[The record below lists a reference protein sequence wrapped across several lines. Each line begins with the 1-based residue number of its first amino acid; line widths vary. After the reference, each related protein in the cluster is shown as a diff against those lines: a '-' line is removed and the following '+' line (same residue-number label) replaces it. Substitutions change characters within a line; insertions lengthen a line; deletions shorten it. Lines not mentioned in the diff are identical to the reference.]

1 MAKQNDRDHP
11 QSRVKKGSN
20 TVFYIAVVMIVLV
33 VIGFYFYVQKS
44 PSSSSI
50 HHAENTDGGRKTL
63 LPGQAASQLP
73 GLVTVLEDEQTGQRS
88 AQPEEGLPYSA
99 VDGLTNKQPINP
111 VNSPLLKNGAQMD
124 SPAPPPLKDI
134 SDQIKQRLSAGSNN
148 QYLIDEINSFYAHLD
163 QQPYMQS
170 FGLTESSK
178 AHFSKLLQKLVDNP
192 PVVIRETDDLFTL
205 LQNTAHFFR
214 ILGKENIYIIKG
226 ILDKEK
232 KSFEQIMKAF
242 YGLTYQPEYLIK
254 EYSLSIPP
262 QILTDYAAFFLNTM
276 GGRLYLFRRDSTSR
290 MVVSYYAIIRLD
302 RANSEGKGGHGI
314 DLRPAI
320 HSLVEEIENGGRRL
334 QLKEEYLDTLYDL
347 QEKYN

>member
-1 MAKQNDRDHP
+1 MDEQNDRDQP

-20 TVFYIAVVMIVLV
+20 TFSYIAVVLV
-33 VIGFYFYVQKS
+33 VLSVIGLYFYIQKS
-44 PSSSSI
+44 PSTSSI
-50 HHAENTDGGRKTL
+50 NHAKNM
-63 LPGQAASQLP
+63 
-73 GLVTVLEDEQTGQRS
+73 EDEQSSQSS

-99 VDGLTNKQPINP
+99 VDGLMNKQPINA
-111 VNSPLLKNGAQMD
+111 VNSPVPREGTQAD
-124 SPAPPPLKDI
+124 SLAPTASKDI
-134 SDQIKQRLSAGSNN
+134 SDQIKQRLSAGSNH
-148 QYLIDEINSFYAHLD
+148 QHLIDEINSFYAYLD

-170 FGLTESSK
+170 FGLKESSRV
-178 AHFSKLLQKLVDNP
+178 HFSKLLQKLVDNP

-214 ILGKENIYIIKG
+214 ILGKENINIIKG
-226 ILDKEK
+226 ILDREK
-232 KSFEQIMKAF
+232 NSFEQILKTF
-242 YGLTYQPEYLIK
+242 YGLTYQQGYLKK

-262 QILTDYAAFFLNTM
+262 KILTDYAAFFLNTM

-290 MVVSYYAIIRLD
+290 MVVSYYAIISID
-302 RANSEGKGGHGI
+302 RANSEGSGGHGI